1 MSGGSAGTG
10 AEVGGVGSEGMPLCS
25 TAAFDDAARQR
36 VAGALPGTDTEAMA
50 LLLNL
55 IRMANRVVQDFETNV
70 HRPLGLSWAGFRM
83 LFTLFVLGPME
94 QHDVAR
100 YAGVSRAAASSV
112 LATLERDGHVTRE
125 RSVADRRMVAVALT
139 PAGRRLVTRAYKGQR
154 EREPG
159 WVAPLD
165 RGDRAELNRLLR
177 ALLAHHPDGDEA

>member
-1 MSGGSAGTG
+1 MSGGSAGEG
-10 AEVGGVGSEGMPLCS
+10 AGAAGVGSEDMPLCS
-25 TAAFDDAARQR
+25 TEGFDDAARQR
-36 VAGALPGTDTEAMA
+36 VAEALPGTDTEAMA

-70 HRPLGLSWAGFRM
+70 HRPLGLSWAGFRI
-83 LFTLFVLGPME
+83 LFTLFVMGSME

-112 LATLERDGHVTRE
+112 LATLERDGHVARE
-125 RSVADRRMVAVALT
+125 RSASDRRMVAVALT
-139 PAGRRLVTRAYKGQR
+139 PAGRRLVTEAYEGQR

-165 RGDRAELNRLLR
+165 GDDRATLHRLLR
-177 ALLAHHPDGDEA
+177 SLLAHHPEGEG